1 MDEPTRRTLLRGTGL
16 ALATGLAGC
25 AGGPLG
31 SAESSAGATPEPKPA
46 GVTFSGSVVR
56 QSSEDDPARVEIA
69 IANEGDAPIELG
81 FKPALF
87 AGFQSRVNDLRLRPV
102 ANVGDFPDPSHEDG
116 CWTMPSETVSRVTA
130 TEFRT
135 LDPGGEYTERYDL
148 FTIAG
153 AGDCLPD
160 GGYAVT
166 TEAEIRGAQARL
178 SLPLKLSIDGA
189 TVAVSEDT
197 GATVA

>member
-1 MDEPTRRTLLRGTGL
+1 MDEPTRRTILRGSGL

-25 AGGPLG
+25 AGGPFG
-31 SAESSAGATPEPKPA
+31 STDSSAESTPEPKPA
-46 GVTFSGSVVR
+46 GVTFSGAVRR
-56 QSSEDDPARVEIA
+56 QSSEDDPARVEIT
-69 IANEGDAPIELG
+69 IANESDAPIDLG
-81 FKPALF
+81 FGPALY

-102 ANVGDFPDPSHEDG
+102 ADVGDFPDPSYEDG
-116 CWTMPSETVSRVTA
+116 CWTMPSETVSQARE

-166 TEAEIRGAQARL
+166 TEVEVRGVQARL
-178 SLPLKLSIDGA
+178 SLTLQFSIDGT
-189 TVAVSEDT
+189 TVEMSEET